1 MSWLKNKIADAD
13 NKHSMVIQVTEE
25 IINVV
30 HNYVVHRLVAL
41 DGFVY
46 SGTISGPIERIFNE
60 QYGGQKY
67 PSLIEKA
74 GAILY
79 SIVHGHS
86 YYDGN
91 KRTGLL
97 TTCLFLLY
105 NGYVLHVPDNTTV
118 FLEKMADALDPDA
131 PTEKDAVDWV
141 KKNSKSNIFGSLT
154 HATLLIYCKLQGK
167 GFLPSFTQV
176 LLEQN
181 AIPYIDKEKLVDKT
195 LRNGKKKN
203 QRYM

>member
-1 MSWLKNKIADAD
+1 
-13 NKHSMVIQVTEE
+13 MVIQVTEE

-30 HNYVVHRLVAL
+30 HNYVVRKLVAL
-41 DGFVY
+41 EGIVY

-67 PSLIEKA
+67 VSVIEKA

-86 YYDGN
+86 YNDGN

-105 NGYVLHVPDNTTV
+105 NGYVLHVPDDTTI
-118 FLEKMADALDPDA
+118 FLERMADALDPKA
-131 PTEKDAVDWV
+131 PTEKDSIGWV
-141 KKNSKSNIFGSLT
+141 KKNAKSSISASFT
-154 HATLLIYCKLQGK
+154 HALMVFYCKLQGK
-167 GFLPSFTQV
+167 GFVPSFTRV

-181 AIPYIDKEKLVDKT
+181 AIPYVDKEKLVDKT
-195 LRNGKKKN
+195 LRNGKKKAKDICDN
-203 QRYM
+203 T